1 MANIWLGGVW
11 GDRTT
16 AKISVYDHG
25 LLYGDGIFE
34 GIRAYNGRVFRLKEH
49 LDRLYDSA
57 RAIALAIPMA
67 AAEMGALIEDGVARS
82 GLKDAYIRPI
92 ITRGDG
98 DLGIDPKKCSAPTVV
113 IIVDSIK
120 MWAADRY
127 ENGLAMITAGTP
139 IPHREALSPR
149 IKSLNYLP
157 HVLAKLE
164 ANNAGADDAVMLDS
178 SGHVCEATGMNIWCI
193 KHGVIK
199 TPPPHA
205 GILLGVTRGVIFE
218 LAQAGG
224 YTAREEMLNR
234 YDLYTADEVFLCGT
248 GAEVA
253 PVRQID
259 GRAVADGKPGPITRD
274 LMRRFRALT
283 RGD

>member
-1 MANIWLGGVW
+1 MAHIWLGGVW

-25 LLYGDGIFE
+25 LLYGDGVFE

-57 RAIALAIPMA
+57 RAIALAIPMS
-67 AAEMGALIEDGVARS
+67 AAEMGALIEEGVARS

-92 ITRGDG
+92 VTRGDG
-98 DLGIDPKKCSAPTVV
+98 DMGIDPKKCVAPTVV

-193 KHGVIK
+193 KHGLIK

-218 LAQAGG
+218 LAHAGG

-259 GRAVADGKPGPITRD
+259 GRAVGDGKPGPITRD

>member
-1 MANIWLGGVW
+1 MAHIWMDGVW

-25 LLYGDGIFE
+25 LLYGDGVFE
-34 GIRAYNGRVFRLKEH
+34 GIRAYNGRVFRLSAH
-49 LDRLYDSA
+49 LDRLFDSA
-57 RAIALAIPMA
+57 RAIALTLPLSRAELTAI
-67 AAEMGALIEDGVARS
+67 IEEGVAKS
-82 GLKDAYIRPI
+82 GLKDTYIRPMM
-92 ITRGDG
+92 TRGDG
-98 DLGIDPKKCSAPTVV
+98 DMGIDPRKCPKATAFV
-113 IIVDSIK
+113 IIDSIK

-127 ENGLAMITAGTP
+127 ETGLTMITAGTP

-157 HVLAKLE
+157 HVLAKIE
-164 ANNAGADDAVMLDS
+164 ANVAGADDAVMLDP
-178 SGHVCEATGMNIWCI
+178 SGHVCEATGMNIWMV
-193 KHGVIK
+193 KNGVLK

-205 GILLGVTRGVIFE
+205 GILLGVTRGAIFE

-224 YTAREEMLNR
+224 HPAREEMLNR

-253 PVRQID
+253 PVRMID
-259 GRAVADGKPGPITRD
+259 GRPIGDGQPGPITKD
-274 LMRRFRALT
+274 VMRRFRALT

>member
-1 MANIWLGGVW
+1 MAHIWMDGVW

-16 AKISVYDHG
+16 AKVSVYDHG
-25 LLYGDGIFE
+25 LLYGDGVFE
-34 GIRAYNGRVFRLKEH
+34 GIRAYRGRVFRLGEH

-57 RAIALAIPMA
+57 KAIALSVPMPA
-67 AAEMGALIEDGVARS
+67 SEMGALIEAGVKRS
-82 GLKDAYIRPI
+82 GLADAYIRPI
-92 ITRGDG
+92 VTRGDG
-98 DLGIDPKKCSAPTVV
+98 DMGIDPKKCATPTII

-120 MWAADRY
+120 MWSPDRY
-127 ENGLAMITAGTP
+127 DNGLTMITAGTP
-139 IPHREALSPR
+139 IPHREALCPR

-164 ANNAGADDAVMLDS
+164 ANSAGADDAVMLDP
-178 SGHVCEATGMNIWCI
+178 SGHVCEATGMNIWCV
-193 KHGVIK
+193 KDGVVK
-199 TPPPHA
+199 TPPAHA
-205 GILLGVTRGVIFE
+205 GILVGVTRGVIFE
-218 LAQAGG
+218 LARAGG

-259 GRAVADGKPGPITRD
+259 GRAIGSGKPGPITQD
-274 LMRRFRALT
+274 LVRRFRALT

>member
-82 GLKDAYIRPI
+82 GFKDAYIRPI

-178 SGHVCEATGMNIWCI
+178 SGHVCEATAMNIWSI

-253 PVRQID
+253 PVRQLD
-259 GRAVADGKPGPITRD
+259 GRLVGDGKPGPITRD

>member
-1 MANIWLGGVW
+1 MAHIWMNGVW

-34 GIRAYNGRVFRLKEH
+34 GIRAYNGRVFRLKGH

-57 RAIALAIPMA
+57 RAIALTIPMSPD
-67 AAEMGALIEDGVARS
+67 EMGRLIEEGVAKS

-92 ITRGDG
+92 VTRGDG
-98 DLGIDPKKCSAPTVV
+98 DMGIDPKKCSTPTIV

-127 ENGLAMITAGTP
+127 ENGLTMVTAGTP
-139 IPHREALSPR
+139 IPHKEALCPR
-149 IKSLNYLP
+149 VKSLNYLP
-157 HVLAKLE
+157 HVLAKHE
-164 ANNAGADDAVMLDS
+164 ANTAGADDAVMLDS
-178 SGHVCEATGMNIWCI
+178 AGHVCEATGMNIWCI
-193 KHGVIK
+193 KGGLIK
-199 TPPPHA
+199 TPPPSA
-205 GILLGVTRGVIFE
+205 GILLGITRGVIFE

-259 GRAVADGKPGPITRD
+259 GRPIADGKPGPITKD
-274 LMRRFRALT
+274 LIRRFRALT